1 MLQENTDLLQ
11 PSWFSR
17 YRTRAPEDWLHQGL
31 TVLQDWLTCKQPWS
45 REGFHSSWKSQNQT
59 FRLWVQGSWVR
70 ERERECVCVCLCV
83 CLCVCVSVA
92 QSCPTLCDP
101 MDCSPPGSSVH
112 RILQA
117 RILEWVAK
125 SFSRGSSTWQADS
138 LPFEPPGKIFLQCY
152 RSKPEALKQWQQ
164 TLRATEKWGLALEK
178 KKCTDWGKQCAHMLR
193 VQKHKEKWKGSM
205 QYYEKTQNF
214 KEELWTGVGKVGNT
228 IS

>member
-1 MLQENTDLLQ
+1 MWA
-11 PSWFSR
+11 SWQRF
-17 YRTRAPEDWLHQGL
+17 
-31 TVLQDWLTCKQPWS
+31 
-45 REGFHSSWKSQNQT
+45 KSEVKPIEY
-59 FRLWVQGSWVR
+59 LWFLNSV
-70 ERERECVCVCLCV
+70 CVCVC
-83 CLCVCVSVA
+83 VCVWVA
-92 QSCPTLCDP
+92 QSCPALCDP

-117 RILEWVAK
+117 RILEWVAM

-138 LPFEPPGKIFLQCY
+138 LPFEPPGKTFLQCY

-164 TLRATEKWGLALEK
+164 TPRATEKWGLAQEK
-178 KKCTDWGKQCAHMLR
+178 KKCTDWGNQCAHTLR
-193 VQKHKEKWKGSM
+193 VQKHKEKRKSSM